1 MLPQVAL
8 SLATSV
14 VMIDGCPMRSFPIFP
29 IVLASALVVSPI
41 SATSEDSAPL
51 TRLETADDTRGWEA
65 VGRLNFGTSGFC
77 TGALISDRVVLTA
90 AHCLYEKDTGEIVA
104 LDDMEFLIGLRDG
117 RAEAY
122 RGVRRAIQ
130 HPDYVF
136 GEEVELDRVS
146 VDLALLELD
155 RPVRTSRI
163 EPFAVGFG
171 PMEGEPVGVVSY
183 AKDRAEAPSLQ
194 RECAVLETRGG
205 VAMLSCS
212 VDFGASGAPVF
223 RFGTEGPVIVS
234 VVSAK
239 AETDGERVSLAS
251 TFGSQFNELRAAF
264 EAASTGRFG
273 NGVGGV
279 RQSAAAEITEADAV
293 TPRANGATESAA
305 TGGAMNGG
313 GATVRRI
320 GVGDGESSSAAKFLR
335 P

>member
-1 MLPQVAL
+1 
-8 SLATSV
+8 
-14 VMIDGCPMRSFPIFP
+14 MIDGCPMRSSLSPLLVIAVAMAVAPIT
-29 IVLASALVVSPI
+29 
-41 SATSEDSAPL
+41 ATSEDNGPL

-65 VGRLNFGTSGFC
+65 VGRLNFGDTGFC

-90 AHCLYEKDTGEIVA
+90 AHCLYESSTGEVVD
-104 LDDMEFLIGLRDG
+104 LTDMEFLVGLRDG

-130 HPDYVF
+130 HPEYVF

-194 RECAVLETRGG
+194 RECAVLETRQG

-223 RFGTEGPVIVS
+223 RFGAEGPVIVS

-239 AETDGERVSLAS
+239 ADARGERVSLAS
-251 TFGSQFNELRAAF
+251 TFGARFNELQAAF
-264 EAASTGRFG
+264 EATPAGPFGTGGTRALETPIAP
-273 NGVGGV
+273 
-279 RQSAAAEITEADAV
+279 QALEADAEE
-293 TPRANGATESAA
+293 TPNVASAANG
-305 TGGAMNGG
+305 GGAMNGG

-320 GVGDGESSSAAKFLR
+320 GVGDGEGSSSAKFLR